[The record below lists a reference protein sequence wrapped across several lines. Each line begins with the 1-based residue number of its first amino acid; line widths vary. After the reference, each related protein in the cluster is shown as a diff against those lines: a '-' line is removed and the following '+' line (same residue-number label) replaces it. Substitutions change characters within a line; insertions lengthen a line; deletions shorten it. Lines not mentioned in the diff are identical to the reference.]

1 MTPHIRPLDAGRDL
15 QALAA
20 LLRSVQPN
28 PPSEETLRATL
39 SAAMPLRRFTAA
51 IAPDAALIGYCS
63 LTRLASAPPQQAT
76 IWVAAHPD
84 YRRQGIATALY
95 QDAYAALQAHQ
106 IHELRSHV
114 DEYEQAGLAFAQRL
128 GFTIAR
134 HFFRSTLD
142 LGVFDETPFLASLH
156 TAQAHGI
163 AFATLAALGDTPDM
177 RRRVYELNKVTAGDI
192 PGRGPFY
199 TFEEYEQQRFGHAGY
214 RAEGMFLALKGAEW
228 VGLSQVSL
236 HEQLAFNEMTGVLRQ
251 YRGQQIAQALKL
263 LAIRYAKAQGRPRIS
278 TFNDAANLPI
288 LTINRRFGYVPEP
301 GRFILQATADHL

>member
-1 MTPHIRPLDAGRDL
+1 MTPHIRLLDAGRDL

-20 LLRSVQPN
+20 LLRSVQRN
-28 PPSEETLRATL
+28 PPAEETLRATL
-39 SAAMPLRRFTAA
+39 SAAMPLRRFTAVF
-51 IAPDAALIGYCS
+51 APDAGLVGYCA
-63 LTRLASAPPQQAT
+63 LTRLGSAPPQQAT
-76 IWVAAHPD
+76 IWVAVHPQH
-84 YRRQGIATALY
+84 RRQGLASALY
-95 QDAYAALQAHQ
+95 GDAIASLRAHQ
-106 IHELRSHV
+106 IRELRSHV
-114 DEYEQAGLAFAQRL
+114 DEQDQASLAFAQRR
-128 GFTIAR
+128 GFGIAR

-142 LGVFDETPFLASLH
+142 LGAFDATPFLPSLQ
-156 TAQAHGI
+156 TAHAHGI
-163 AFATLAALGDTPDM
+163 AFATLAALGDTPDT
-177 RRRVYELNKVTAGDI
+177 RRRVYELNKLTAADI

-263 LAIRYAKAQGRPRIS
+263 QAIGYAKAQGMPRIS

-288 LTINRRFGYVPEP
+288 LSINRRLGYVPEP
-301 GRFILQATADHL
+301 GRFIMQATADYL

>member
-1 MTPHIRPLDAGRDL
+1 
-15 QALAA
+15 
-20 LLRSVQPN
+20 
-28 PPSEETLRATL
+28 
-39 SAAMPLRRFTAA
+39 
-51 IAPDAALIGYCS
+51 
-63 LTRLASAPPQQAT
+63 
-76 IWVAAHPD
+76 
-84 YRRQGIATALY
+84 
-95 QDAYAALQAHQ
+95 
-106 IHELRSHV
+106 
-114 DEYEQAGLAFAQRL
+114 
-128 GFTIAR
+128 
-134 HFFRSTLD
+134 
-142 LGVFDETPFLASLH
+142 
-156 TAQAHGI
+156 
-163 AFATLAALGDTPDM
+163 M

-288 LTINRRFGYVPEP
+288 LTINRKLGYQPDPMLASLSAYRRSKRPVNISSSVAWINQWTNPRDLRKVPC
-301 GRFILQATADHL
+301 GYAGLYILYVGIKLGENGALHLAAR